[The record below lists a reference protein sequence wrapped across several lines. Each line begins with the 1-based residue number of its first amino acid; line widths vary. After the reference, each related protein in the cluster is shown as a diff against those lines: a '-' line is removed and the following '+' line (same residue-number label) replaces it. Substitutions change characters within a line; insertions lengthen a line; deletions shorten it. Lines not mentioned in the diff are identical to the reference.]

1 MGVATVML
9 DSKRR
14 PASTQAVSRKVE
26 GIEPRKEGHRKDD
39 AFNDGGSQY
48 GRNRNGKEVL
58 ASSGSETMACVTSR
72 LHGNPGDPA
81 AAFGGTTQRSKRRE
95 TESMPN
101 NRAKGG
107 RQNSSRESDRLLV
120 PAKAGNAAGGKEAT
134 DGRAE

>member
-1 MGVATVML
+1 MF

-26 GIEPRKEGHRKDD
+26 GIEPRNTRNRKDD
-39 AFNDGGSQY
+39 VFRPTEVNTGS
-48 GRNRNGKEVL
+48 GEKGEAMP

-81 AAFGGTTQRSKRRE
+81 AAFRGTTQRSKRRE
-95 TESMPN
+95 TESMPD
-101 NRAKGG
+101 NRPKGG
-107 RQNSSRESDRLLV
+107 RQNSGRESDRFVV
-120 PAKAGNAAGGKEAT
+120 PAKAGNAARGKEAT